1 MKQFKL
7 SEDVKRELGNRTV
20 EAHYWNSVI
29 FREAIDWV
37 RTYFPEHEMVVVQ
50 TSLEHTRNG
59 VALRI
64 SSVQFWHS
72 GMLLGYLTSVYSARS
87 KGYAVEIE
95 GFKGGRRE
103 RILISKDISRL
114 RPAMRTVFA
123 PPELSRILGEA
134 GRVVGLYLFDHAAH
148 LRRKLILEE
157 NKLETPMREFVRENA
172 EAFVAFVGDASRTA
186 AWVEGLAAR
195 AEHTEVM
202 NMYNDF
208 AKGHMAP
215 IAELDD
221 GTFVIHEN
229 AYASFDDI
237 PEKYKEAL
245 GMLKLS
251 EGDLSLDD
259 VGVKVGKRYVVYPR
273 A

>member
-1 MKQFKL
+1 MEQFKL

-64 SSVQFWHS
+64 RSVQFWHN

-95 GFKGGRRE
+95 GFKGGR
-103 RILISKDISRL
+103 
-114 RPAMRTVFA
+114 
-123 PPELSRILGEA
+123 
-134 GRVVGLYLFDHAAH
+134 
-148 LRRKLILEE
+148 
-157 NKLETPMREFVRENA
+157 FVRENA

-202 NMYNDF
+202 NMYNDS
-208 AKGHMAP
+208 AKGHMTP

-229 AYASFDDI
+229 LYASFDDI
-237 PEKYKEAL
+237 PEKFKEAL

-251 EGDLSLDD
+251 EGDLILDD
-259 VGVKVGKRYVVYPR
+259 FGAKVGKRYAVYPR